1 MLKTD
6 ALPFETE
13 LKKKRRAVCCFL
25 ERKENKEK
33 KEKREEKKEKKEKK
47 EKREEKKENRRE
59 NRRKR
64 RNRPDSLVQSRLN
77 RSCNHTYVQLQNN
90 KR

>member
-13 LKKKRRAVCCFL
+13 LKKKRRAVCCSL

-33 KEKREEKKEKKEKK
+33 KEKREEKKEKKEK
-47 EKREEKKENRRE
+47 REEKIENRRE